1 MAELPLYDSFEE
13 QTEEACLMCA
23 QNSDDAMKFGEKM
36 SDDKIT
42 GDDNGLKGFRGSHVK
57 EEVLRGSKLVRF

>member
-42 GDDNGLKGFRGSHVK
+42 AHFFCMVSGDLSTHFSFIIQFNRC
-57 EEVLRGSKLVRF
+57 RF